1 MDPRAQQGTLPGR
14 GAQAPV
20 PRPPQEMG
28 PRKPASLQTLCPCA
42 CSGNQIPRVG
52 VGAGKVLS
60 QIKWYL
66 GRQTSLGTI
75 LTFPVWSRVISAASI
90 WILSF
95 LNFEFFLGL
104 LRHFCFLFFFFEP
117 QDATL
122 NPKRKVLIFF
132 LCFGTTVHTCV
143 GTVCWSWAL
152 GTSRIQEHLLSRVV
166 VAGSSLLPLC
176 SLALVYRLNDSNP
189 PSIVNPLCPF
199 LCYPGPTTCCLGN
212 LRPIIRHV
220 LASVSSSIT
229 W

>member
-1 MDPRAQQGTLPGR
+1 MALISPCRAASNQEIMDPRAQQGTLPGR

-90 WILSF
+90 CILSF
-95 LNFEFFLGL
+95 LNFEFFLG
-104 LRHFCFLFFFFEP
+104 F
-117 QDATL
+117 
-122 NPKRKVLIFF
+122 
-132 LCFGTTVHTCV
+132 
-143 GTVCWSWAL
+143 
-152 GTSRIQEHLLSRVV
+152 
-166 VAGSSLLPLC
+166 
-176 SLALVYRLNDSNP
+176 
-189 PSIVNPLCPF
+189 
-199 LCYPGPTTCCLGN
+199 
-212 LRPIIRHV
+212 LRPYIMVSGSWDEESEWTDKGIQLDSASCLPV
-220 LASVSSSIT
+220 LG
-229 W
+229 

>member
-90 WILSF
+90 CILSF
-95 LNFEFFLGL
+95 LNFEFFLGF
-104 LRHFCFLFFFFEP
+104 LRPYIMVSGSWDEESEWIKESNWIQPHAYQCLDSFRQFE
-117 QDATL
+117 DTD
-122 NPKRKVLIFF
+122 
-132 LCFGTTVHTCV
+132 
-143 GTVCWSWAL
+143 
-152 GTSRIQEHLLSRVV
+152 
-166 VAGSSLLPLC
+166 AGSLCRESL
-176 SLALVYRLNDSNP
+176 
-189 PSIVNPLCPF
+189 F
-199 LCYPGPTTCCLGN
+199 LGF
-212 LRPIIRHV
+212 HV
-220 LASVSSSIT
+220 
-229 W
+229 